1 MLMGKELERCRPDA
15 PERHRS
21 VFGTYRVGVALLTL
35 TDYNRYVM
43 STPASDD
50 TPWVL
55 LEVIKRAR
63 RPVSD
68 QFRNPADANAEEQA
82 LIGRQLRLLAA
93 SGIPPGSGKVSPILE
108 PWFKWKDPDGNS
120 WQVYVL
126 KAKPS
131 HWRLYCCVASVSRRE
146 IVFLHAVK
154 KKENKRDGKDRQA
167 CERVLDGLHSG
178 RYSAAALPIPGS

>member
-1 MLMGKELERCRPDA
+1 MRKELERCRPDLT
-15 PERHRS
+15 ERHRS
-21 VFGTYRVGVALLTL
+21 ISGASRVGLAPLTL
-35 TDYNRYVM
+35 NDYNRYVM
-43 STPASDD
+43 STPAPDD

-55 LEVIKRAR
+55 FEVLKHAR

-93 SGIPPGSGKVSPILE
+93 SGIPPGSGKISPLLE
-108 PWFKWKDPDGNS
+108 PWFKWKDPDGDS

-131 HWRLYCCVASVSRRE
+131 HWRLYCCVSHVTRRE

-154 KKENKRDGKDRQA
+154 KKENKRDRKDRQA
-167 CERVLDGLHSG
+167 CKRVLDGLHSG
-178 RYSAAALPIPGS
+178 RYGAASLPIPGS